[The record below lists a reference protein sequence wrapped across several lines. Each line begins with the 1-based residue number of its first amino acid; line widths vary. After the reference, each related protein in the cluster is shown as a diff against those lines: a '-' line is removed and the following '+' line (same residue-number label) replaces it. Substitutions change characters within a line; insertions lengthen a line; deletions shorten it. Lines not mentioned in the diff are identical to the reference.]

1 MSDAFRLVNISAE
14 HRLRYK
20 MKQKKK
26 ELRSWAERQGCPLKK
41 EETNDDAEV
50 EKILIEWEKSN
61 RGGYQLI
68 YPAEVHLFCE

>member
-1 MSDAFRLVNISAE
+1 
-14 HRLRYK
+14 

-41 EETNDDAEV
+41 EENNDDAEV
-50 EKILIEWEKSN
+50 EKNLIEWEKSN

-68 YPAEVHLFCE
+68 YPTEIYFLSE